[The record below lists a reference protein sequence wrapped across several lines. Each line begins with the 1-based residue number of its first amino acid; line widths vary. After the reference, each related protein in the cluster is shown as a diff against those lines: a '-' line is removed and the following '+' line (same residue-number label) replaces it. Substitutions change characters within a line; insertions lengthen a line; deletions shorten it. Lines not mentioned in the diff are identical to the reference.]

1 MQKYI
6 YFFVF
11 ILFSIVSKTN
21 AQQDIVATGGDAI
34 NTDGSS
40 MSYSVGQVI
49 YTITLA
55 SDVSIIQGLQ
65 QPYEISN
72 FLGIEQMDINLTIA
86 AFPNPTNN
94 LLTLTVGNHDE
105 KDLSYQ
111 LYDITGRFIENKKI
125 EDKETSIVMQNLDNA
140 VYLLK
145 IVRDNKDLKTFKI
158 IKN

>member
-11 ILFSIVSKTN
+11 IFFSLVSKTN
-21 AQQDIVATGGDAI
+21 AQQDVVCSGRDVT

-40 MSYSVGQVI
+40 MSYSVGQVF
-49 YTITLA
+49 YTITMA
-55 SDVSIIQGLQ
+55 SDVSIIQGIQ

-72 FLGIEQMDINLTIA
+72 FLGYEQVDINLSIT
-86 AFPNPTNN
+86 AFPNPTTSQ
-94 LLTLTVGNHDE
+94 LTLTLGDCNST
-105 KDLSYQ
+105 DLSYQ
-111 LYDITGRFIENKKI
+111 LYDIRGKFIQNKKI
-125 EDKETSIVMQNLDNA
+125 ADKETRIVMQDLENA

-145 IVRDNKDLKTFKI
+145 VVRDNKDIKIFKI